1 MKKYTIIAIA
11 TAALLVAGTAKTIA
25 NEQPAIE
32 TEQQD
37 DRVYDIC
44 EQLPNFPGGEAKLM
58 EFLMKNVKYPKQA
71 EECGAQ
77 GRVIVQFIVEK
88 DGSITKPKVVKFSQD
103 ANDPQLVV
111 TRATVSEKD
120 YKTGIQALK
129 DEAVRVVKA
138 MPKWTPGKQ
147 RGKVVRVKYS
157 IPVTYRLS

>member
-1 MKKYTIIAIA
+1 
-11 TAALLVAGTAKTIA
+11 
-25 NEQPAIE
+25 
-32 TEQQD
+32 
-37 DRVYDIC
+37 
-44 EQLPNFPGGEAKLM
+44 M

-88 DGSITKPKVVKFSQD
+88 DGSITKPKVVKFTQD
-103 ANDPQLVV
+103 TNDPQVVV
-111 TRATVSEKD
+111 TKATVGEKD
-120 YKTGIQALK
+120 YKAGIQALK

>member
-11 TAALLVAGTAKTIA
+11 TVALLLAGTANTIA
-25 NEQPAIE
+25 NEQPGVE
-32 TEQQD
+32 TEQQGD
-37 DRVYDIC
+37 PVFDIC
-44 EQLPNFPGGEAKLM
+44 EQLPHFPGGEAKLM
-58 EFLMKNVKYPKQA
+58 EFLMRNVKYPKQA

-103 ANDPQLVV
+103 ANDPQVVV
-111 TRATVSEKD
+111 TKATVSEKD
-120 YKTGIQALK
+120 YKAGIQALK

-157 IPVTYRLS
+157 IPVTSRLS